1 MNLIDD
7 FLFMTLI
14 SHEEY
19 GPEAARYMLSTILQ
33 RPIGEVEVH
42 AQKVFY
48 GLNEE
53 QHGIRMDAFIK
64 EGDSPDA
71 SGSFYDLEP
80 DKRKGSKE
88 DLPLRTRYY
97 HNIIDNRC
105 LKTSEDYCNLRNAY
119 VIMITSYDPFERN
132 RMRYTIKN
140 RCIEEPDLNYE
151 DGALTIYL
159 YVNGNPDGLPEDLI
173 HLLRY
178 MKSTTAGNAVGNL
191 STIHNMVEK
200 LKQNKEVQ
208 QAEMNFHEIM
218 KYEREE
224 ARKEGREEGRKEGR
238 EEGREEG
245 RKEGRKEGQAEEHKN
260 TLREMQRAASLE
272 KENALLKEQLAAL
285 KKLTPS

>member
-1 MNLIDD
+1 MKRTRLRDMNLIDD

-208 QAEMNFHEIM
+208 QAEMNFHERM

-224 ARKEGREEGRKEGR
+224 ARKEGRE
-238 EEGREEG
+238 
-245 RKEGRKEGQAEEHKN
+245 EGQAEEHKN

>member
-224 ARKEGREEGRKEGR
+224 
-238 EEGREEG
+238 
-245 RKEGRKEGQAEEHKN
+245 GRKEGQAEEHKN

>member
-1 MNLIDD
+1 MKRTRLRDMNLIDD

-208 QAEMNFHEIM
+208 QAEMNFHERM

-224 ARKEGREEGRKEGR
+224 A
-238 EEGREEG
+238 

>member
-208 QAEMNFHEIM
+208 QAEMNFHERM

-224 ARKEGREEGRKEGR
+224 ARKEGRKEGR
-238 EEGREEG
+238 E
-245 RKEGRKEGQAEEHKN
+245 EGQAEEHKN